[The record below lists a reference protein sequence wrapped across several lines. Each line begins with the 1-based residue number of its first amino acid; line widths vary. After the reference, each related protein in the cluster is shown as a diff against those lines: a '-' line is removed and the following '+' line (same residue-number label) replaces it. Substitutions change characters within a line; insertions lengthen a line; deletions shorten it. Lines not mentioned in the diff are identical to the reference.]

1 MKVKSTDLRKMA
13 NQLLDAAMAKNRNML
28 PGTAKEVA
36 QQLFGWADE
45 SEKPEYFVNSPKGE
59 CEILVINDMGV
70 IPHLGKV
77 S

>member
-13 NQLLDAAMAKNRNML
+13 NQLLEATTSKNRNML

-36 QQLFGWADE
+36 QQLFGWAEE
-45 SEKPEYFVNSPKGE
+45 SEKPEFFINPQKDE

-70 IPHLGKV
+70 IPHLGKIT
-77 S
+77 